1 MKVNPRVEKII
12 AMIVQR
18 PAEELVAPT
27 AKFEERIDTLT
38 IIGLAETQFQS
49 REQEENI
56 GNKEA

>member
-18 PAEELVAPT
+18 PAEELVALR

-38 IIGLAETQFQS
+38 MIELAETQFQS
-49 REQEENI
+49 REPEENI
-56 GNKEA
+56 GHEEA